1 MKTMNKLWLK
11 WLNAILAGVFGI
23 STTACKVMY
32 GVPHADYDVTGIVLN
47 EEREGLE
54 GVQVIIKSYSDFERT
69 DTVYT
74 NAEGTFHDKYAT
86 DCSSGECLE
95 LIVNVPKGEYQSYTM
110 HISNRR
116 MEVVEDGDWYD
127 AYAIDNIY
135 ITLKKK

>member
-1 MKTMNKLWLK
+1 MNKLWIK

-32 GVPHADYDVTGIVLN
+32 GVPHADYDVAGVVQN
-47 EEREGLE
+47 EEWLGLE

-74 NAEGTFHDKYAT
+74 NAEGEFHDDYAT
-86 DCSSGECLE
+86 HSSSGDCLE
-95 LIVNVPKGEYQSYTM
+95 LIVNDPKGEYQSDTV
-110 HISNRR
+110 HVSNRR
-116 MEVVEDGDWYD
+116 MEVVEGSEWYD

>member
-1 MKTMNKLWLK
+1 MKTMNKLWIK

-32 GVPHADYDVTGIVLN
+32 GVPHADYDVTGVVLN
-47 EEREGLE
+47 EKSEGLE
-54 GVQVIIKSYSDFERT
+54 GMQVIIKSYSDFERT

-74 NAEGTFHDKYAT
+74 NAEGEFHDNYAT
-86 DCSSGECLE
+86 RSSSGHCLE
-95 LIVNVPKGEYQSYTM
+95 LIVNDPKGEYQSDTV
-110 HISNRR
+110 HVSNRR
-116 MEVVEDGDWYD
+116 MEVVEGSEWYD

>member
-1 MKTMNKLWLK
+1 MKTMNKLWIK

-32 GVPHADYDVTGIVLN
+32 GVPHADYDVAGVVQN
-47 EEREGLE
+47 EEWQGLE
-54 GVQVIIKSYSDFERT
+54 DMQVIIKSYSDFERT

-74 NAEGTFHDKYAT
+74 NAEGEFHDDYAT
-86 DCSSGECLE
+86 HSSSGDCLE
-95 LIVNVPKGEYQSYTM
+95 LIVNDPRGEYQSDTL
-110 HISNRR
+110 HVSNRR
-116 MEVVEDGDWYD
+116 MEVVEGSEWYD

>member
-1 MKTMNKLWLK
+1 MKTINKLWLK
-11 WLNAILAGVFGI
+11 CLNAILAGVFGI

-32 GVPHADYDVTGIVLN
+32 GVPHADYDVTGSVLN
-47 EEREGLE
+47 EKFEGIE
-54 GVQVIIKSYSDFERT
+54 GAQVIIKSYSDFERT

-74 NAEGTFHDKYAT
+74 NAEGAFHDEYAT
-86 DCSSGECLE
+86 HSSSGDCLE
-95 LIVNVPKGEYQSYTM
+95 LIVNDPKGEYQSDTV

-135 ITLKKK
+135 VTLKKK

>member
-1 MKTMNKLWLK
+1 MKTMNKIWIK

-32 GVPHADYDVTGIVLN
+32 GVPHADYDVAGVVQN
-47 EEREGLE
+47 EEWQGLE

-74 NAEGTFHDKYAT
+74 NAEGEFHDDYAT
-86 DCSSGECLE
+86 HSSSGDCLE
-95 LIVNVPKGEYQSYTM
+95 LIVNDPKGEYQSDTV
-110 HISNRR
+110 HVSNRR
-116 MEVVEDGDWYD
+116 MEVVEGSEWYD

>member
-1 MKTMNKLWLK
+1 MKTMNKIWLK

-32 GVPHADYDVTGIVLN
+32 GVPHADYDVAGVVLN
-47 EEREGLE
+47 EKSEGLE
-54 GVQVIIKSYSDFERT
+54 GMQVIIKSYSEFEGP

-74 NAEGTFHDKYAT
+74 NANGEFHDEYAT
-86 DCSSGECLE
+86 HNSSGDCLE
-95 LIVNVPKGEYQSYTM
+95 LIVNDPKGEYQSDTV
-110 HISNRR
+110 HVSNRR
-116 MEVVEDGDWYD
+116 MEVVEGSEWYD

>member
-54 GVQVIIKSYSDFERT
+54 GVQVIIKSYSEFERT

-95 LIVNVPKGEYQSYTM
+95 LIVNDPKGEYQSDTV
-110 HISNRR
+110 HVSNRR
-116 MEVVEDGDWYD
+116 MEVVEDDEWYD

>member
-1 MKTMNKLWLK
+1 MKTMNKLWIK

-32 GVPHADYDVTGIVLN
+32 GVPHADYDVAGVVQN
-47 EEREGLE
+47 EEWKGLE

-74 NAEGTFHDKYAT
+74 NAEGTFHDKYAA

-95 LIVNVPKGEYQSYTM
+95 LIVNDPKGEYQSDTM

>member
-1 MKTMNKLWLK
+1 
-11 WLNAILAGVFGI
+11 
-23 STTACKVMY
+23 MY
-32 GVPHADYDVTGIVLN
+32 GVPHADYDVTGVVQN
-47 EEREGLE
+47 EEWQGLE

-74 NAEGTFHDKYAT
+74 NAEGTFRDDYAT
-86 DCSSGECLE
+86 HSSSGDCLE
-95 LIVNVPKGEYQSYTM
+95 LIVNDPKGEYQSDTV
-110 HISNRR
+110 HVSNRR